1 MTGFASHLM
10 EKYTVSLFSFS
21 QKNANLNNFLCNS
34 CQYYIRYKIIKQ
46 PMNLQITI
54 MF

>member
-1 MTGFASHLM
+1 MQIKITYVIAVNM
-10 EKYTVSLFSFS
+10 
-21 QKNANLNNFLCNS
+21 
-34 CQYYIRYKIIKQ
+34 IRYKIIKQ